1 MILWMRCLLIW
12 LLVLAVPAQAA
23 AAASM
28 VFCGPDHHP
37 SAVAAQL
44 AQAGHSVHAHHDAD
58 APGGKAQHFMAA
70 QAGDTSVATAAD
82 LPAPAKATKAAQT
95 AKAEKQKCS
104 VCASCC
110 SGGAILSTMPQLVAP
125 EFGATEFVAVVRAI
139 PVVAAGGPD
148 RPPRSANA

>member
-1 MILWMRCLLIW
+1 MTLWLRSLLIW

-28 VFCGPDHHP
+28 AFCGPGHHP
-37 SAVAAQL
+37 SAVAMPL
-44 AQAGHSVHAHHDAD
+44 AQAGHSVHAHHEGD
-58 APGGKAQHFMAA
+58 APGGQAQHFMAE
-70 QAGDTSVATAAD
+70 QAVDASDATAAD
-82 LPAPAKATKAAQT
+82 LPTPAKTTKAA
-95 AKAEKQKCS
+95 KADKQKCS

-125 EFGATEFVAVVRAI
+125 EFGATEFVAVARAI

-148 RPPRSANA
+148 RPPRNANA